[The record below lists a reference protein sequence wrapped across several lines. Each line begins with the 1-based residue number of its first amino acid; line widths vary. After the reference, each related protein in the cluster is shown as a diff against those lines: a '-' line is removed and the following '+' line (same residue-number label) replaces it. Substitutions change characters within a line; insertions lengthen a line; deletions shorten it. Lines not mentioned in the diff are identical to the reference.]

1 MDKNTTDLWRLFFR
15 FLLWLI
21 EDFDIFRSFEDNSS
35 ESAVKTKTNKGI
47 KSQGKGSWHFGYKN
61 KNKLELLIIITIIL
75 QS

>member
-35 ESAVKTKTNKGI
+35 ESAVKQK
-47 KSQGKGSWHFGYKN
+47 
-61 KNKLELLIIITIIL
+61 
-75 QS
+75 